1 MVESFMFHVVMAM
14 VRLVLPLASAILFL
28 CGACIGHSLD
38 SGLVGTCN
46 GSTSL
51 LQISS
56 VAPVDPEYRM
66 FASMNEWRSTRDL
79 A

>member
-1 MVESFMFHVVMAM
+1 MVESFMFHAVVMAM
-14 VRLVLPLASAILFL
+14 VRLVLPLAPAILFL

-38 SGLVGTCN
+38 SVGTCN

-56 VAPVDPEYRM
+56 VAPVDLEYRM